1 METEEEIYLI
11 CEFCNNWYLP
21 KKIKALEKGLVQD
34 LKSKGYKAKLEIESS
49 NSAAKAYYLYLKN
62 GNNKIIILSNNGSLH
77 RKEGA
82 IIDYSINDSNRKKV
96 VDKIIDTFK
105 KIKAK

>member
-1 METEEEIYLI
+1 MLNQRLNHLI
-11 CEFCNNWYLP
+11 L
-21 KKIKALEKGLVQD
+21 L
-34 LKSKGYKAKLEIESS
+34 AKP
-49 NSAAKAYYLYLKN
+49 YYLFLKN

-82 IIDYSINDSNRKKV
+82 IIDYSINDSNREKV

-105 KIKAK
+105 KMKAK